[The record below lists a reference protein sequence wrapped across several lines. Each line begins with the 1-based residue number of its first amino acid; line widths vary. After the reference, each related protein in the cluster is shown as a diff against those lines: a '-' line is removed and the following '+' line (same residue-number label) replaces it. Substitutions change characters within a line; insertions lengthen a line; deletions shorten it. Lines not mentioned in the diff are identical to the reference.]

1 MTKSLGSS
9 STQQSKQIRVQE
21 IRPRKLSHP
30 DTWIWI
36 GGPVASASP
45 GWGGVYLD
53 ADVVVLRPLSGL
65 QNAIEEAAC
74 ARRRGEVK
82 RHARGVAPP
91 PLTRSGRRRVLE
103 RRRQHRWEADRG
115 RMAASNAPEP
125 DGGACVRRRL

>member
-1 MTKSLGSS
+1 MNDK
-9 STQQSKQIRVQE
+9 K
-21 IRPRKLSHP
+21 PRKQQHAADPRPKMLSHP

-74 ARRRGEVK
+74 ARR
-82 RHARGVAPP
+82 
-91 PLTRSGRRRVLE
+91 
-103 RRRQHRWEADRG
+103 
-115 RMAASNAPEP
+115 
-125 DGGACVRRRL
+125 